1 ARSGILAGAAG
12 CGFCLGC
19 VAEVAAGA
27 AWALEIL
34 SPGLADAQGAQ
45 GVRAG
50 ASAARVGGHACG
62 YSVGQAL
69 SAELAGGGISG
80 SGESFMRADR
90 AGDCSPHS
98 CGGAYGA
105 QERRKAESVEAT
117 AAQGAVAQQ
126 AAGFGADDPTDIE
139 SLPGRRQ
146 LPAQAAG
153 AGAAG

>member
-1 ARSGILAGAAG
+1 
-12 CGFCLGC
+12 
-19 VAEVAAGA
+19 
-27 AWALEIL
+27 
-34 SPGLADAQGAQ
+34 

-117 AAQGAVAQQ
+117 AAHGAVAQQ

-153 AGAAG
+153 AGAAGGHGTAELSGLGDLRAVRSIRAGSISQLVYETGVMCFTFGKKALH